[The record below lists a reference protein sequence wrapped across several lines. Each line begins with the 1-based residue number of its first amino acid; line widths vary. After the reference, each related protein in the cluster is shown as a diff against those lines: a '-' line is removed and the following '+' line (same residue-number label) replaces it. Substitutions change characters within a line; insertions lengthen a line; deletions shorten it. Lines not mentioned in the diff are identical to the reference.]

1 MSEVARMG
9 ERELTPRRLFAVRL
23 AELLE
28 LAADLPVKSLVGEVN
43 RRRPAGRGRPVSGP
57 RISDW
62 KRGRHLPESEAAFLV
77 MVQVLVE
84 HCRRLRVPPGQVSAG
99 LLDEKQWRRWLREAR
114 SSPPDP
120 VVVEPVGAKRAPAE
134 TNGTKDAPAEANEA
148 KEAAAEANEA
158 AEAAELVHRWAGGC
172 PYPGL
177 AAFEQDQARVFFG
190 RERLT
195 AQLVDAL
202 ANRLDR
208 PGILVVAGASGA
220 GKSSLVHA
228 GLLPALAGGGLSAE
242 SAGWPVAVLHPTATP
257 CDELARVL
265 AAVAGADPAPIRQ
278 ELRGAP
284 QQAHTVVRDAVVT
297 RARARALAG
306 GPATSSGERLVLVV
320 DPFERV
326 FTLPED
332 AESGGAG
339 WAEGQRADFIAA
351 LHAAATR
358 PCGPDGEPAALVIVV
373 VRSDFLTDCAAYPQ
387 LADAVRD
394 GLFLVGPMSGPELR
408 LALTGPAEQAGVEIS
423 PALVD
428 TILGDLPA
436 SAGEGRYELGALP
449 LLSEAM
455 RVTWKHREG
464 DRLTSRSYGLSGGVA
479 HAIQTSAETVY
490 TALPARRQ
498 AVARQV
504 FHRLTKLTADGRA
517 VRRPMP
523 YQRRPVPQPG
533 TLAPVGAGRPAEQQE
548 GIDRCDVEQVVEAFA
563 AQRLIV
569 VSEQTAEI
577 THDSL
582 LHAWPRLAGWLRQDP
597 ADQALYHRLLED
609 AEDWAR
615 NQRRASFLYHGERL
629 TSVLD
634 ARPHWQAHPDRYPAL
649 PETARGFLDAAIT
662 ARKRAT
668 LLRRTVT
675 AALAVLLVV
684 ALGAAG
690 IAIEAQ
696 RDTSGQRDVALS
708 RRLAARSE
716 LLTGGDPALS
726 ALLAA
731 TAWRISPTPE
741 ARAAMLNILSR
752 PQRAVLASPFRP
764 ISAVAFGSD
773 GRTVAT
779 IGDGLTRL
787 WDAKTRKL
795 IGTSLPG
802 YKGWVSSMAFSPD
815 RRTLAIGDNGTVRLW
830 DVTTRTPL
838 GGPFTA
844 GENAVTSL
852 CFSPDGK
859 TLATG
864 GFHGTVRLWD
874 AATRTAIGAPLT
886 AHKDAVTA
894 LSFSPD
900 GQTLATG
907 GFHGTVRLW
916 DAATRTAIGGPLTG
930 HTKAVTA
937 ISFSADRQLLA
948 SSGLDGVARLWQV
961 RTRTPIKLPLPVH
974 PRGDFSIAFS
984 PRAPS
989 ILAIGGGDGT
999 VRLWDTA
1006 TRTPIGT
1013 PLTGHINRV
1022 ASIAFGPDG
1031 RTLVTT
1037 GEDRTVRLW
1046 DVRPHTSIGTPRT
1059 DHPDLGTSVAF
1070 SPDGQTLATGGGDGA
1085 VRLWDTATRTPIGT
1099 PLTGHTDAIT
1109 SIAFGP
1115 DSRTLATSSFDGTA
1129 RVWNT
1134 RTGRVVG
1141 APLAGHTYLATSVA
1155 FSSDGQTV
1163 ATSGKDGSAR
1173 LWDARTGEPISAPL
1187 VDSEYNTWSV
1197 LSPDG
1202 QILAS
1207 ISREGTVRLW
1217 QVKTRTPI
1225 GAPLAGHTNRAT
1237 SVAFS
1242 PDGQTLATGGE
1253 DGTVRLWQV
1262 KTHTPIG
1269 APLAGHTDAITS
1281 ITFSRNGQTL
1291 ATSGTDGTVRLWD
1304 TATSTPIG
1312 APLAGHTNRV
1322 TSLAFSPDGQTLAT
1336 SSDDGTTRLWDVGM
1350 PKNLLAAVC
1359 AIPTRPF
1366 TRTEWA
1372 QYVSEVNY
1380 RPVCP

>member
-1 MSEVARMG
+1 M
-9 ERELTPRRLFAVRL
+9 ELTPRRLFAARL

-77 MVQVLVE
+77 MVRVLVE

-99 LLDEKQWRRWLREAR
+99 LLDEEQWRRWLREAR

-120 VVVEPVGAKRAPAE
+120 VAADPARARE
-134 TNGTKDAPAEANEA
+134 TPAEAIGA
-148 KEAAAEANEA
+148 GEAAGAALEAIQAREAEEA
-158 AEAAELVHRWAGGC
+158 AEVVNRWVGEC

-265 AAVAGADPAPIRQ
+265 AAVAGADPTLIRRVLQ
-278 ELRGAP
+278 SAP

-306 GPATSSGERLVLVV
+306 GPATSSGDRLVLVV

-332 AESGGAG
+332 AESGDAG

-428 TILGDLPA
+428 TILGDLPGR
-436 SAGEGRYELGALP
+436 AGEGRYELGALP

-464 DRLTSRSYGLSGGVA
+464 NKLTSRSYGLSGGVA

-490 TALPARRQ
+490 TALPAHQQ

-504 FHRLTKLTADGRA
+504 FHRLTKLTADGRP

-523 YQRRPVPQPG
+523 YQRRPIPQSSP
-533 TLAPVGAGRPAEQQE
+533 AAVGPPAERK
-548 GIDRCDVEQVVEAFA
+548 GGADPAHVEQVVEAFA

-582 LHAWPRLAGWLRQDP
+582 LHAWPRLAGWLEQDP
-597 ADQALYHRLLED
+597 ADQALYHRLVED

-634 ARPHWQAHPDRYPAL
+634 ARPHWQAHSDRYPAL
-649 PETARGFLDAAIT
+649 PDAAERFLDAAIT

-675 AALAVLLVV
+675 AALAVLLVI
-684 ALGAAG
+684 AMGAAG
-690 IAIEAQ
+690 VALKAE
-696 RDTSGQRDVALS
+696 RDISGQRDVALS

-716 LLTGGDPALS
+716 LLSGGDPALP

-741 ARAAMLNILSR
+741 ALAAMLNILSR
-752 PQRAVLASPFRP
+752 PQRAVLTAPFRP

-773 GRTVAT
+773 GRTLAT
-779 IGDGLTRL
+779 VGDGLARL
-787 WDAKTRKL
+787 WDARARKL
-795 IGTSLPG
+795 IDTPLPG
-802 YKGWVSSMAFSPD
+802 YTGWVSSAAFSPD

-830 DVTTRTPL
+830 DITTRTPL

-844 GENAVTSL
+844 HKNAVTSL
-852 CFSPDGK
+852 C
-859 TLATG
+859 
-864 GFHGTVRLWD
+864 
-874 AATRTAIGAPLT
+874 
-886 AHKDAVTA
+886 
-894 LSFSPD
+894 FSPD

-907 GFHGTVRLW
+907 GFDGTVRLW
-916 DAATRTAIGGPLTG
+916 DTATRAPIGDPLPAHTKAVTALSFTSDGMTLATGGFDGTVRLWDTASRTLIGGPLTG

-948 SSGLDGVARLWQV
+948 SSGLDGVVRLWQV
-961 RTRTPIKLPLPVH
+961 RTRTPIKLSLPVH
-974 PRGDFSIAFS
+974 PRGDFSVAFS
-984 PRAPS
+984 PNRPS
-989 ILAIGGGDGT
+989 ILAVGGGDGA
-999 VRLWDTA
+999 VRLWDAA
-1006 TRTPIGT
+1006 TRTTIGA
-1013 PLTGHINRV
+1013 PLTGHIYQV
-1022 ASIAFGPDG
+1022 
-1031 RTLVTT
+1031 
-1037 GEDRTVRLW
+1037 
-1046 DVRPHTSIGTPRT
+1046 
-1059 DHPDLGTSVAF
+1059 TSVAF
-1070 SPDGQTLATGGGDGA
+1070 SPDGQTLATASVDNTVRLWNIRLHTSIGTPRTDQPSLGTPVAFSPDGQTLATGDSDGA
-1085 VRLWDTATRTPIGT
+1085 VRLWDAATRTPIGA
-1099 PLTGHTDAIT
+1099 PLTGHTRLIT
-1109 SIAFGP
+1109 SIAFSP
-1115 DSRTLATSSFDGTA
+1115 DSRTLATSSFDGTT
-1129 RVWNT
+1129 RLWNT
-1134 RTGRVVG
+1134 RTGKPIG
-1141 APLAGHTYLATSVA
+1141 APLTGRLFATTSVA
-1155 FSSDGQTV
+1155 FSSDGQTLV
-1163 ATSGKDGSAR
+1163 TSGADDSSAQ
-1173 LWDARTGEPISAPL
+1173 LWDVRTGRPINAPL
-1187 VDSEYNTWSV
+1187 ASSRGWDTSSV
-1197 LSPDG
+1197 LSSDG
-1202 QILAS
+1202 RILAS
-1207 ISREGTVRLW
+1207 ISQEGAVRLWQVNSRNPIGAPLAGLTNGVASVAFSPDGRILATGSKDGTVRLW

-1225 GAPLAGHTNRAT
+1225 GAPLAGHTDGVT
-1237 SVAFS
+1237 SLAFS
-1242 PDGQTLATGGE
+1242 P
-1253 DGTVRLWQV
+1253 
-1262 KTHTPIG
+1262 
-1269 APLAGHTDAITS
+1269 
-1281 ITFSRNGQTL
+1281 NGQTL

-1304 TATSTPIG
+1304 TATSAPIG
-1312 APLAGHTNRV
+1312 ASLASHTDGV

-1336 SSDDGTTRLWDVGM
+1336 GGNDGTTRLWDVGM
-1350 PKNLLAAVC
+1350 PKDLLAAVC
-1359 AIPTRPF
+1359 AIPARSF
-1366 TRTEWA
+1366 TRAEWA
-1372 QYVSEVNY
+1372 QYVSEVDY